1 MDEFIKRE
9 AAIAIIEEKQK
20 ELCPVGRYGRGYV
33 YGSDR
38 EKYDAWDEIID
49 ALDAISPADVAPVV
63 YGREIEDRSGIIICP
78 KCNRGY
84 NLVPQ
89 FTHYCP
95 NCGAKMDGG
104 DSDAVS

>member
-1 MDEFIKRE
+1 MDEYIKRE

-49 ALDAISPADVAPVV
+49 ALENIPSADVAPETRCKDCKQYRV
-63 YGREIEDRSGIIICP
+63 YMGRDMC
-78 KCNRGY
+78 
-84 NLVPQ
+84 
-89 FTHYCP
+89 
-95 NCGAKMDGG
+95 AK
-104 DSDAVS
+104 DATVIAGNEVGLG

>member
-1 MDEFIKRE
+1 MDDFIKRE

-49 ALDAISPADVAPVV
+49 ALENIPSADVVPVV
-63 YGREIEDRSGIIICP
+63 RCKDCRYRGLICCPTMHETMGSGLLDCAVDDGYCWCGKP
-78 KCNRGY
+78 KEGT
-84 NLVPQ
+84 
-89 FTHYCP
+89 TH
-95 NCGAKMDGG
+95 A
-104 DSDAVS
+104 

>member
-1 MDEFIKRE
+1 MAGYIKRE

-49 ALDAISPADVAPVV
+49 ALNAISPADVAPVV
-63 YGREIEDRSGIIICP
+63 RCKDCKHYRQPSDCDLFDGLVESSPEAFCSYGEP
-78 KCNRGY
+78 KE
-84 NLVPQ
+84 
-89 FTHYCP
+89 
-95 NCGAKMDGG
+95 G
-104 DSDAVS
+104 DHADNHD